1 VHIQSL
7 SDAESETPI
16 TISIIMACEAVLAKN
31 LFKGLTKL
39 NTDSVADE
47 CSNRQG
53 MDKSEGHPMM
63 MMMMMMMMRDDDND
77 DE

>member
-1 VHIQSL
+1 MHIQSL

-53 MDKSEGHPMM
+53 MDKSEGYPI

>member
-1 VHIQSL
+1 
-7 SDAESETPI
+7 
-16 TISIIMACEAVLAKN
+16 MACEAVLAKN

-63 MMMMMMMMRDDDND
+63 MMMMMMRDDDND